1 MSFGGGLFF
10 TNRGRALQAKAQTGI
25 QLNFT
30 RIGVGDGE
38 LGGQAIADLTALV
51 HEVKSIN
58 LNKFKTLPGGKAVV
72 GGVLSNQ
79 GLATSFYWRE
89 LGLFATDP
97 DLGEILYCYGNAGA
111 LAEYIPAGGGA
122 EILEKQVNIV
132 SLIGNA
138 ANVSATIEQSLVFE
152 TPEGA
157 QAKAD
162 AAQAAAQLYAE
173 GLVENLAGPGNTK
186 TVKQIDDI
194 VTAHLADY
202 VRQPGYAAASGS
214 ANAYT
219 VTLSPAPTAY
229 TEGMAI
235 SVKINTDNTGASTI
249 NVNGLG
255 AKAIKKPNGSNVS
268 AGNLKAGSIYT
279 LRYNGTNF
287 ILQGS
292 DAAGNATPADVLSGK
307 TFTNDQGEQTGTMPN
322 RGTVNITPG
331 TSNITIAEGYHSGN
345 GVVYGSANL
354 LPGNIKK
361 DVNIFNV
368 IGTLNPLYTASG
380 QKISSS
386 GTSAFELANGG
397 NRYYAR
403 LAVTGLGF
411 TAKVILIYNDANFQT
426 LYSPIDI
433 FSNGGYILVIGSN
446 DYVKVTGYAYV
457 DSTGFC
463 LPVGA
468 TSATYNWYAIG

>member
-122 EILEKQVNIV
+122 EILEKQVDIV

-173 GLVENLAGPGNTK
+173 GLVEDLAGPGNTK

-194 VTAHLADY
+194 VTSHLADDMPHKA
-202 VRQPGYAAASGS
+202 VDT
-214 ANAYT
+214 T
-219 VTLSPAPTAY
+219 VT
-229 TEGMAI
+229 
-235 SVKINTDNTGASTI
+235 
-249 NVNGLG
+249 
-255 AKAIKKPNGSNVS
+255 PN
-268 AGNLKAGSIYT
+268 KTY
-279 LRYNGTNF
+279 RY
-287 ILQGS
+287 
-292 DAAGNATPADVLSGK
+292 
-307 TFTNDQGEQTGTMPN
+307 
-322 RGTVNITPG
+322 
-331 TSNITIAEGYHSGN
+331 
-345 GVVYGSANL
+345 GVG
-354 LPGNIKK
+354 I
-361 DVNIFNV
+361 
-368 IGTLNPLYTASG
+368 
-380 QKISSS
+380 
-386 GTSAFELANGG
+386 
-397 NRYYAR
+397 
-403 LAVTGLGF
+403 
-411 TAKVILIYNDANFQT
+411 
-426 LYSPIDI
+426 
-433 FSNGGYILVIGSN
+433 
-446 DYVKVTGYAYV
+446 
-457 DSTGFC
+457 
-463 LPVGA
+463 
-468 TSATYNWYAIG
+468 